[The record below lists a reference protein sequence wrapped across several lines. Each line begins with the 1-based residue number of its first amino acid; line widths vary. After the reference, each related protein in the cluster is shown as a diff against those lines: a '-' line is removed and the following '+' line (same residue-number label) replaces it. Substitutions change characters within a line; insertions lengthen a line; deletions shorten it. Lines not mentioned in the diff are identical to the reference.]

1 MLSTTFFTVKSLVY
15 HDTYLPEDRVGVA
28 IGVLPFEVC
37 CTEDM
42 FLCHLCLMAQNCAK
56 MKTENFLFE

>member
-42 FLCHLCLMAQNCAK
+42 FLCHLDFCTLWLKAVLK
-56 MKTENFLFE
+56 